1 MLKSEAKRSTR
12 LGFRAMTMSAPR
24 LTLDCSRQQAGSPVR
39 AHRFQGSRVPR
50 TGCPD
55 WFPTDVGDSVIADM
69 ALTYRLNEL
78 RWVFLLVILFSAVT
92 ARGQAAGISAPAPS
106 LTTTCRF
113 LSGPRA
119 GQIQDFTGLT
129 AATPMS
135 IGNSCSDGASS
146 LGIAIASAAAG
157 DDTTATAG
165 EVATLPTGMTLT
177 CRFYTGPRTGQ
188 IQDLAG
194 VSGARP
200 ARIGS
205 LCSDGASSAGIAIAP
220 TTSNGGTNAP
230 ERGAEGSGVGP
241 GRAGSTICQ
250 FMSGPKAHGW
260 HDYAPVPPLA
270 LGKSCQDG
278 ANSAGVIVVSGHGQQ
293 Y

>member
-1 MLKSEAKRSTR
+1 
-12 LGFRAMTMSAPR
+12 MTMSAPR
-24 LTLDCSRQQAGSPVR
+24 LALGCSRQQAGSPVR
-39 AHRFQGSRVPR
+39 AHRFQGPRVPR

-55 WFPTDVGDSVIADM
+55 WFLTDVGDSVIADM

-92 ARGQAAGISAPAPS
+92 ARGQAAGSAPAPS

-119 GQIQDFTGLT
+119 GQTQDFTGLT

-135 IGNSCSDGASS
+135 IGNSCSDGESS
-146 LGIAIASAAAG
+146 RGIAIASAAAG
-157 DDTTATAG
+157 DDTTARAS

-188 IQDLAG
+188 IQDLAA
-194 VSGARP
+194 SP

-205 LCSDGASSAGIAIAP
+205 LCSDGGSSAGIAIAP
-220 TTSNGGTNAP
+220 TTSSTGTNFPDHSAQTN
-230 ERGAEGSGVGP
+230 GVGP
-241 GRAGSTICQ
+241 GRTGSTICQ

-278 ANSAGVIVVSGHGQQ
+278 ANSVGIIVVAGHGQQ